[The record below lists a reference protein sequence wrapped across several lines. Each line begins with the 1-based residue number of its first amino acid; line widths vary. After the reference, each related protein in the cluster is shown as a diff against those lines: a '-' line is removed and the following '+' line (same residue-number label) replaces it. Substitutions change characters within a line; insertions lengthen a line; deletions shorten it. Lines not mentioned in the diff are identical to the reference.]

1 MPSVDQAFEVLGKL
15 SAEELER
22 EIGAAEERLRV
33 LRSMH
38 RRALVREHEEQRR
51 GGRPPAS
58 DTAGSQQPVH
68 HTQAAG

>member
-51 GGRPPAS
+51 AGKPPVPDMAGG
-58 DTAGSQQPVH
+58 QQPVH
-68 HTQAAG
+68 TQTAG